1 MANCMYFYKE
11 VYSKMDLNT
20 IIQSDMLYYI
30 LIGVVVVLLI
40 LAIVIIAA
48 IKKSRK
54 HKTEY
59 EEYPEEDTANES
71 ESDLDEEFDQQ
82 SEEES
87 DKDID
92 KNGNEVFEDEEVPE
106 SEENSEE
113 ETVDEEPEIAERHEN
128 NYIIEKSAQAHA
140 KRHEKRDWQIE
151 SDEDKM
157 NRGAYAEGV
166 DFRYVPNKERYD
178 RYKDMEDEENNAE
191 LGRKTFSVEQP
202 EEFDEESA
210 YQEELKFRENIKAEI
225 QGVKAE
231 VSVISESIQKMT
243 EAFFNKNQELMD
255 KMDSLANL
263 QEESQYKLEAQSKES
278 IDHYANVLGAT
289 VNKSIDEEIGKIKK
303 TNEEQHKALADTL
316 EKMDK
321 ETKDL
326 VFSVKNRQGENMG
339 KVLASFG
346 KLEASLAILTTSQ
359 DVLCQ
364 HKDVEDIIPKLNEM
378 SEKMDAR
385 NITSTKHIED
395 DQMAVLKALR
405 AGVDRLNTKL
415 SNLEVPVIHKEM
427 EQNKAKT
434 SENGQNFEAKK
445 ESVKVPAVE
454 PEHKV
459 SEKPQEKKAE
469 EPKPIVEQEKKEDV
483 KQEEPK
489 KHSEAKQH
497 PQPQPKS
504 QNQSKQQVNPQTK
517 KQVSKTEQKVTS
529 KQPAN
534 KPVKNA
540 NVKSKAPV
548 DKPKANPEQKEAPKP
563 HVRTKKVPY
572 TSEQFHQ
579 KQLEEEKKWEAQM
592 DEEIRNSKLL
602 VKTIEATAKPIKKSE
617 ADEYKTKFQKHM
629 EEKRRL
635 EKEKAKQQINS
646 EPVVAEVE
654 KPQPV
659 VADPVEP
666 KPVVTRAEPEPVSVV
681 EEPTL
686 KEPEVAEEVSSMGE
700 VPYKAEQI
708 QEFKPETFEEP
719 EIVTEEPVRE
729 EIIEPEESGEVHSEE
744 SVQNQ
749 SFIEDVQDVG
759 AGVRPYERQTSH
771 AQPARF
777 TNSGGFISS
786 RDSYSHPGDVD
797 AYKRARASSR
807 PARIANTRVQ
817 RASRPSRRTN

>member
-20 IIQSDMLYYI
+20 IMQSDMLYYI
-30 LIGVVVVLLI
+30 LIGAVAVLLI
-40 LAIVIIAA
+40 LVIVIIVA

-54 HKTEY
+54 HRAEY

-71 ESDLDEEFDQQ
+71 ESDSDEEFDQQ

-87 DKDID
+87 GEGD
-92 KNGNEVFEDEEVPE
+92 NESDNEPFEDEEISENEE
-106 SEENSEE
+106 SSEE
-113 ETVDEEPEIAERHEN
+113 EIIDEEPEVVERHEN

-210 YQEELKFRENIKAEI
+210 YQEELEFRENIKAEI

-321 ETKDL
+321 ETKEL

-339 KVLASFG
+339 KTLASFG

-378 SEKMDAR
+378 SEKMDAK
-385 NITSTKHIED
+385 NVTSTKHIED

-405 AGVDRLNTKL
+405 AGIDRLNTKL

-434 SENGQNFEAKK
+434 SDNGQNFDVKK
-445 ESVKVPAVE
+445 EPVEVPAVKPE
-454 PEHKV
+454 LEHKD
-459 SEKPQEKKAE
+459 SEKPQETKTE
-469 EPKPIVEQEKKEDV
+469 EPKPVEQVKKEDA
-483 KQEEPK
+483 KPEEHK
-489 KHSEAKQH
+489 KHLESKPQS
-497 PQPQPKS
+497 QPQLKL
-504 QNQSKQQVNPQTK
+504 QKQSKQQAK
-517 KQVSKTEQKVTS
+517 KPAVKTTPK
-529 KQPAN
+529 PAN
-534 KPVKNA
+534 KPVKNT
-540 NVKSKAPV
+540 NEKSKAPV
-548 DKPKANPEQKEAPKP
+548 DKPKANPEQKEPPKP

-572 TSEQFHQ
+572 TSEKFHQ
-579 KQLEEEKKWEAQM
+579 KQLEEEKIREAQM

-617 ADEYKTKFQKHM
+617 ANEYKTKFQRHM
-629 EEKRRL
+629 EEQQRL
-635 EKEKAKQQINS
+635 EKEKAKQQINP
-646 EPVVAEVE
+646 EPVIAEPV

-666 KPVVTRAEPEPVSVV
+666 KPVVTRPEPEPVSVV
-681 EEPTL
+681 EGPTL
-686 KEPEVAEEVSSMGE
+686 KEAEVAEEVSSMGE
-700 VPYKAEQI
+700 IPFEAEQI

-719 EIVTEEPVRE
+719 EVVTEEPVQE
-729 EIIEPEESGEVHSEE
+729 EIIESEE

-749 SFIEDVQDVG
+749 SVAEDIQSDG
-759 AGVRPYERQTSH
+759 MGVRPYERQTSH

-786 RDSYSHPGDVD
+786 GDNYFHPGDVD

-807 PARIANTRVQ
+807 PARVASTRAQ
-817 RASRPSRRTN
+817 RASRPSRRTY

>member
-1 MANCMYFYKE
+1 
-11 VYSKMDLNT
+11 MDLNT
-20 IIQSDMLYYI
+20 LMQSDMLYYI
-30 LIGVVVVLLI
+30 LIGAVAVLLI
-40 LAIVIIAA
+40 LVIVIIVA

-54 HKTEY
+54 HRTEY
-59 EEYPEEDTANES
+59 EEYPEEDTTNES

-87 DKDID
+87 DENVDESD
-92 KNGNEVFEDEEVPE
+92 DEALENEED
-106 SEENSEE
+106 SENKEDPEE
-113 ETVDEEPEIAERHEN
+113 ETIDEEPEIAKRHEN

-210 YQEELKFRENIKAEI
+210 YQEELEFRENIKAEI

-278 IDHYANVLGAT
+278 IDRYANVIGST
-289 VNKSIDEEIGKIKK
+289 MNKSIDEGIDKIKK

-321 ETKDL
+321 ETKEL

-346 KLEASLAILTTSQ
+346 KLEALLAILTTSQ

-405 AGVDRLNTKL
+405 ASVDRLNTKL
-415 SNLEVPVIHKEM
+415 SNLEAPVIHKET

-434 SENGQNFEAKK
+434 SNNGQNFEVKK
-445 ESVKVPAVE
+445 ESVEAPAAKPE
-454 PEHKV
+454 LEHKD
-459 SEKPQEKKAE
+459 SEKPQETKAE
-469 EPKPIVEQEKKEDV
+469 EPKPVEQVKKEDA
-483 KQEEPK
+483 KPEEHK
-489 KHSEAKQH
+489 KHPESKPQS
-497 PQPQPKS
+497 QPQLKS
-504 QNQSKQQVNPQTK
+504 QKQSKQQTKPQAK
-517 KQVSKTEQKVTS
+517 KLAVKTTQKS
-529 KQPAN
+529 AN
-534 KPVKNA
+534 KPVKNT
-540 NVKSKAPV
+540 NEKSKAPV
-548 DKPKANPEQKEAPKP
+548 DKPKANPEQKEPPKP

-572 TSEQFHQ
+572 ISEQFRQ
-579 KQLEEEKKWEAQM
+579 KQLEEEKKREAQI

-602 VKTIEATAKPIKKSE
+602 VKTMEATAKPIKKSE
-617 ADEYKTKFQKHM
+617 ANEYKTKFQRHM
-629 EEKRRL
+629 EEQQRL
-635 EKEKAKQQINS
+635 EKEKAKRQINP
-646 EPVVAEVE
+646 EPVVAEPV
-654 KPQPV
+654 KPQPI

-666 KPVVTRAEPEPVSVV
+666 KPVVTRPEPEPVSVV

-686 KEPEVAEEVSSMGE
+686 KEAEVVEEFSSMGE
-700 VPYKAEQI
+700 IPFEAEQI
-708 QEFKPETFEEP
+708 QEFRPETFKEP
-719 EIVTEEPVRE
+719 EVVAEEPVQE
-729 EIIEPEESGEVHSEE
+729 EIIESEESGEVYSEE

-749 SFIEDVQDVG
+749 SVTEDVQDTG
-759 AGVRPYERQTSH
+759 TGVRPYERQTSH
-771 AQPARF
+771 AQPARL

-786 RDSYSHPGDVD
+786 GDSYSHPGDVG

-807 PARIANTRVQ
+807 PARTANVRAQ
-817 RASRPSRRTN
+817 RASRPSRRTY

>member
-1 MANCMYFYKE
+1 ME

-30 LIGVVVVLLI
+30 LIGVVAVLLI
-40 LAIVIIAA
+40 LAIVIIVA

-54 HKTEY
+54 HRTEY
-59 EEYPEEDTANES
+59 EEYPEEDAVNES
-71 ESDLDEEFDQQ
+71 ESDLDEELDQQ

-87 DKDID
+87 DEDAD
-92 KNGNEVFEDEEVPE
+92 ESSDEPFEDEEVLNN
-106 SEENSEE
+106 EEGSEE
-113 ETVDEEPEIAERHEN
+113 EPIDEEPEVAERHEN

-210 YQEELKFRENIKAEI
+210 YQEELEFRENVKEEI
-225 QGVKAE
+225 QEIKNE

-263 QEESQYKLEAQSKES
+263 QKESQYKLEAQSKES
-278 IDHYANVLGAT
+278 INRYANVIGST
-289 VNKSIDEEIGKIKK
+289 MNKSIDEGINKIKK

-316 EKMDK
+316 EKMSK

-339 KVLASFG
+339 KTLASFG

-385 NITSTKHIED
+385 SATSVKHIED

-405 AGVDRLNTKL
+405 ASVDRLNTKL
-415 SNLEVPVIHKEM
+415 SNLEVPVVHKET

-434 SENGQNFEAKK
+434 SNNGQNFEVKK
-445 ESVKVPAVE
+445 EPVEVPAVKPE
-454 PEHKV
+454 LEHKN
-459 SEKPQEKKAE
+459 SEKPQETKIEA
-469 EPKPIVEQEKKEDV
+469 PKPVEQVKKEDT
-483 KQEEPK
+483 KPEEHK
-489 KHSEAKQH
+489 KHPESKAQS
-497 PQPQPKS
+497 QLQPKS
-504 QNQSKQQVNPQTK
+504 QDQPKQQTKPQAK
-517 KQVSKTEQKVTS
+517 KPVSKPEPKVAS

-534 KPVKNA
+534 KPVKNS

-548 DKPKANPEQKEAPKP
+548 SKPKANQEQKESSKP

-572 TSEQFHQ
+572 TSEQFRQ
-579 KQLEEEKKWEAQM
+579 KQLEEEKKREAQI

-602 VKTIEATAKPIKKSE
+602 VKTMEATAKPLKESE
-617 ADEYKTKFQKHM
+617 VNEYKTKFQRHM
-629 EEKRRL
+629 EEKQRL
-635 EKEKAKQQINS
+635 EKEKAKQQANS

-654 KPQPV
+654 KPQPIA
-659 VADPVEP
+659 ADPVEP
-666 KPVVTRAEPEPVSVV
+666 KPVVTIPEPEPVSVV

-686 KEPEVAEEVSSMGE
+686 KEPEVVEDVSSIDE

-719 EIVTEEPVRE
+719 EIVTEEPIQE
-729 EIIEPEESGEVHSEE
+729 EIVEPEESGEVYSEE

-749 SFIEDVQDVG
+749 SFTEDVQDVG

-771 AQPARF
+771 AQPVCF

-786 RDSYSHPGDVD
+786 GDSYSHPGDVD

-817 RASRPSRRTN
+817 RASRPSRRTY

>member
-1 MANCMYFYKE
+1 
-11 VYSKMDLNT
+11 MDLNT
-20 IIQSDMLYYI
+20 IMQSDMLYYI
-30 LIGVVVVLLI
+30 LIGVVAVMLI
-40 LAIVIIAA
+40 LVIVIIVA

-54 HKTEY
+54 HRAEY
-59 EEYPEEDTANES
+59 EEYPEEDTTNES
-71 ESDLDEEFDQQ
+71 ESDLDEEFNQQ

-87 DKDID
+87 D
-92 KNGNEVFEDEEVPE
+92 EDVDE
-106 SEENSEE
+106 SDDEALENEENSENKEDPE
-113 ETVDEEPEIAERHEN
+113 EIVDEEPEIAERHEN

-166 DFRYVPNKERYD
+166 DFRYIPNKERYD

-210 YQEELKFRENIKAEI
+210 YQEELEFRENIKTEI

-303 TNEEQHKALADTL
+303 TNKEQHKALADTL

-321 ETKDL
+321 ETKEL

-339 KVLASFG
+339 KTLASFG

-378 SEKMDAR
+378 SEKMDAK
-385 NITSTKHIED
+385 NVTSTKHIED

-405 AGVDRLNTKL
+405 AGIDRLNTKL

-427 EQNKAKT
+427 GQNKAKT
-434 SENGQNFEAKK
+434 SDNGQNFDVKK
-445 ESVKVPAVE
+445 EPVEVPAVKPE
-454 PEHKV
+454 LEHKD
-459 SEKPQEKKAE
+459 SEKPQETKTE
-469 EPKPIVEQEKKEDV
+469 EPKPVEQVKKEDA
-483 KQEEPK
+483 KPEEHK
-489 KHSEAKQH
+489 KHPESKPQS
-497 PQPQPKS
+497 QPQLKL
-504 QNQSKQQVNPQTK
+504 QKQSKPQAKKPVTK
-517 KQVSKTEQKVTS
+517 ATS
-529 KQPAN
+529 KPVN
-534 KPVKNA
+534 KPVKNT
-540 NVKSKAPV
+540 NEKSKAPV
-548 DKPKANPEQKEAPKP
+548 DKPKANPEQKEPPKP

-572 TSEQFHQ
+572 TSEQFRQ
-579 KQLEEEKKWEAQM
+579 KQLEEEKKREAQI

-617 ADEYKTKFQKHM
+617 ANEYKTKFQRHM
-629 EEKRRL
+629 EEQQRL
-635 EKEKAKQQINS
+635 EKEKAKQQINP
-646 EPVVAEVE
+646 EPVIAEPV

-666 KPVVTRAEPEPVSVV
+666 KPVVTRPEPEPVSVV

-700 VPYKAEQI
+700 IPFEAEQI
-708 QEFKPETFEEP
+708 QEFRPETFEEP
-719 EIVTEEPVRE
+719 EIVTEEPVQE
-729 EIIEPEESGEVHSEE
+729 KIIEPEESSEVYSEE
-744 SVQNQ
+744 SVQYQ
-749 SFIEDVQDVG
+749 SVAEDIQSDG
-759 AGVRPYERQTSH
+759 MGVRPYERQTSH

-786 RDSYSHPGDVD
+786 GDSYSHPGDVG

-807 PARIANTRVQ
+807 PARTANVRAQ
-817 RASRPSRRTN
+817 RASRPSRRTY

>member
-20 IIQSDMLYYI
+20 IMQSDMLYYI
-30 LIGVVVVLLI
+30 LIGVVAILLI
-40 LAIVIIAA
+40 LVIVIIVA

-54 HKTEY
+54 HRAEY

-71 ESDLDEEFDQQ
+71 ESDSDEEFDQQ
-82 SEEES
+82 SEEEPCDGDDES
-87 DKDID
+87 D
-92 KNGNEVFEDEEVPE
+92 NEPFEDEKIPE
-106 SEENSEE
+106 NEENSEE
-113 ETVDEEPEIAERHEN
+113 EIVDEEPEIAERHEN

-210 YQEELKFRENIKAEI
+210 YQEELEFRENVKEEI
-225 QGVKAE
+225 QEVKNE

-263 QEESQYKLEAQSKES
+263 QKESQYKLEAQSKES
-278 IDHYANVLGAT
+278 IDRYANVIGST
-289 VNKSIDEEIGKIKK
+289 MNKSIDEGIDKIKK
-303 TNEEQHKALADTL
+303 TNEEQHKALADAL

-321 ETKDL
+321 ETKEL

-378 SEKMDAR
+378 SEKMDTR
-385 NITSTKHIED
+385 NIASTKHIED

-434 SENGQNFEAKK
+434 SDNGQNFEVKK
-445 ESVKVPAVE
+445 EPVEVPAVKSE
-454 PEHKV
+454 LEHKD
-459 SEKPQEKKAE
+459 SEKPQETKAE
-469 EPKPIVEQEKKEDV
+469 KPKPVEQVKKEDA
-483 KQEEPK
+483 KPEEHK
-489 KHSEAKQH
+489 KHPESKPQS
-497 PQPQPKS
+497 QPQLKS
-504 QNQSKQQVNPQTK
+504 QKQSKQQTKPQAK
-517 KQVSKTEQKVTS
+517 KPAVKTTQK
-529 KQPAN
+529 PAN
-534 KPVKNA
+534 KPVKNT
-540 NVKSKAPV
+540 NEKSKAPV
-548 DKPKANPEQKEAPKP
+548 DKPKANPEQKEPSKP

-572 TSEQFHQ
+572 TSEKFHQ
-579 KQLEEEKKWEAQM
+579 KQLEEEKIREAQM

-617 ADEYKTKFQKHM
+617 ANEYKTKFQRHM
-629 EEKRRL
+629 EEQQRL
-635 EKEKAKQQINS
+635 EKEKAKQQINT
-646 EPVVAEVE
+646 EPVVAEPV
-654 KPQPV
+654 KPQSV

-666 KPVVTRAEPEPVSVV
+666 KPVITSPEPEPVSVV

-686 KEPEVAEEVSSMGE
+686 KEAEVVEEVSSMGE
-700 VPYKAEQI
+700 IPFEAEQI
-708 QEFKPETFEEP
+708 QEFRPKTFEEP
-719 EIVTEEPVRE
+719 EVVAEEPVQE
-729 EIIEPEESGEVHSEE
+729 EIIESEE

-749 SFIEDVQDVG
+749 SVAEDIQSDG
-759 AGVRPYERQTSH
+759 MGVRPYERQTSH

-786 RDSYSHPGDVD
+786 GDGYSHPGDVD

-807 PARIANTRVQ
+807 PARIANARVQ

>member
-20 IIQSDMLYYI
+20 IMQSDMLYCI
-30 LIGVVVVLLI
+30 LIGVVAVLLI
-40 LAIVIIAA
+40 LVIVIIIA

-54 HKTEY
+54 HRAEY
-59 EEYPEEDTANES
+59 EEYPEEDTTNES
-71 ESDLDEEFDQQ
+71 ESDSDEEFDQQ

-87 DKDID
+87 GEGDDESD
-92 KNGNEVFEDEEVPE
+92 DEPFEDEENPE

-113 ETVDEEPEIAERHEN
+113 ETTDEEPEIAERHEN

-210 YQEELKFRENIKAEI
+210 YQEELEFRENIKAEI

-278 IDHYANVLGAT
+278 IDRYANVIGST
-289 VNKSIDEEIGKIKK
+289 MNKSIDEGIDKIKK

-321 ETKDL
+321 ETKEL

-346 KLEASLAILTTSQ
+346 KLEASLAVLTTSQ

-385 NITSTKHIED
+385 NIASTKHIED

-434 SENGQNFEAKK
+434 SDNGQNFEVKK
-445 ESVKVPAVE
+445 EPVEVPAVKPE
-454 PEHKV
+454 LEHKD
-459 SEKPQEKKAE
+459 SEKPQETKTE
-469 EPKPIVEQEKKEDV
+469 EPKPVEQVKKEDA
-483 KQEEPK
+483 KPEEQK
-489 KHSEAKQH
+489 KHPESKPQS
-497 PQPQPKS
+497 QPQLKS
-504 QNQSKQQVNPQTK
+504 QKQSKQQTKPQAK
-517 KQVSKTEQKVTS
+517 KPAVKATPK
-529 KQPAN
+529 PAN
-534 KPVKNA
+534 KPVKNT

-548 DKPKANPEQKEAPKP
+548 DKPKANQEQKESPKP

-572 TSEQFHQ
+572 TSEQFRQ
-579 KQLEEEKKWEAQM
+579 KQLEEEKKREAQI

-617 ADEYKTKFQKHM
+617 ANEYKTKFQRHM
-629 EEKRRL
+629 EEQQRL
-635 EKEKAKQQINS
+635 EKEKEKAKQQINP
-646 EPVVAEVE
+646 EPVVAEPV

-659 VADPVEP
+659 VADPVES
-666 KPVVTRAEPEPVSVV
+666 KPVVTRPEPEPVSVV

-686 KEPEVAEEVSSMGE
+686 KEAEVAEEVFSMGE
-700 VPYKAEQI
+700 IPFEAERI
-708 QEFKPETFEEP
+708 QEFRPETVEEP
-719 EIVTEEPVRE
+719 EIVTEEPVQE
-729 EIIEPEESGEVHSEE
+729 EIIGPEESGEVYSEE
-744 SVQNQ
+744 SVQDQ
-749 SFIEDVQDVG
+749 SVTEDIQNVG
-759 AGVRPYERQTSH
+759 VGVRPYERQTSH

-786 RDSYSHPGDVD
+786 GDNYSHPGDVG

-807 PARIANTRVQ
+807 PARVASTRAQ
-817 RASRPSRRTN
+817 RASRPSRRTYQ

>member
-20 IIQSDMLYYI
+20 IMQSDMLYYI
-30 LIGVVVVLLI
+30 LIGVVAVLLI
-40 LAIVIIAA
+40 LVIVIIVA

-54 HKTEY
+54 HRAEY

-92 KNGNEVFEDEEVPE
+92 KNGDEVFEDEENPE
-106 SEENSEE
+106 SEESSEE
-113 ETVDEEPEIAERHEN
+113 EITDEEPDVAERHEN

-210 YQEELKFRENIKAEI
+210 YQEELEFRENIKAEI

-303 TNEEQHKALADTL
+303 TNKEQHKALADTL

-321 ETKDL
+321 ETKEL

-346 KLEASLAILTTSQ
+346 KLEASLAVLTTSQ

-364 HKDVEDIIPKLNEM
+364 HKDVEDILPKLNEM
-378 SEKMDAR
+378 SEKMDTR
-385 NITSTKHIED
+385 NIASTKHIED

-427 EQNKAKT
+427 EQSKAKT
-434 SENGQNFEAKK
+434 SDNGQNFEVKK
-445 ESVKVPAVE
+445 EPVEVPAVKPE
-454 PEHKV
+454 LEHKD
-459 SEKPQEKKAE
+459 SEKPQNTKKE
-469 EPKPIVEQEKKEDV
+469 EPKPVEQVKKEDA
-483 KQEEPK
+483 KQEEHK
-489 KHSEAKQH
+489 KHPESKPQS
-497 PQPQPKS
+497 QPQLKS
-504 QNQSKQQVNPQTK
+504 QKQSKQQTKPQAK
-517 KQVSKTEQKVTS
+517 KPAVKATPK
-529 KQPAN
+529 PAN
-534 KPVKNA
+534 KPVKNT
-540 NVKSKAPV
+540 NEKPKTPV
-548 DKPKANPEQKEAPKP
+548 DKPKANPEQKESPKP

-579 KQLEEEKKWEAQM
+579 KALEEEKKREAQM

-602 VKTIEATAKPIKKSE
+602 VKTMEATARPIKESE
-617 ADEYKTKFQKHM
+617 VNEYKTKFQRHM
-629 EEKRRL
+629 EEKQRL
-635 EKEKAKQQINS
+635 EKEKAKQQINL
-646 EPVVAEVE
+646 EPVVIEVE
-654 KPQPV
+654 KSQPV

-666 KPVVTRAEPEPVSVV
+666 KPVVTRPEPEPVSVV

-686 KEPEVAEEVSSMGE
+686 KEAEVVEEVSSMGE
-700 VPYKAEQI
+700 IPFEAEQI
-708 QEFKPETFEEP
+708 QEFRPETFEEP
-719 EIVTEEPVRE
+719 EVVTEEPVQE
-729 EIIEPEESGEVHSEE
+729 EIIEPEESDEVYSEE
-744 SVQNQ
+744 SVQDQ
-749 SFIEDVQDVG
+749 SVAEDIQSDG
-759 AGVRPYERQTSH
+759 MGVRPYERQTSH

-786 RDSYSHPGDVD
+786 GDSYSYPGDVD

-807 PARIANTRVQ
+807 PARTANTRVQ
-817 RASRPSRRTN
+817 RASRPSRRTY

>member
-20 IIQSDMLYYI
+20 IMQSDMLYCI
-30 LIGVVVVLLI
+30 LIGAVAVLLI
-40 LAIVIIAA
+40 LVIVIIVA

-54 HKTEY
+54 HRAEY
-59 EEYPEEDTANES
+59 EEYPEEDTTNES

-82 SEEES
+82 SEEEPGDGDDES
-87 DKDID
+87 D
-92 KNGNEVFEDEEVPE
+92 NEPFEDEEIPE
-106 SEENSEE
+106 SEESSEE
-113 ETVDEEPEIAERHEN
+113 EIVDEEPEIAERHEN

-157 NRGAYAEGV
+157 NRCAYAEGV

-210 YQEELKFRENIKAEI
+210 YQEELEFRENVKEEI
-225 QGVKAE
+225 QGIKNE

-278 IDHYANVLGAT
+278 IDRYANVIGST
-289 VNKSIDEEIGKIKK
+289 MNKSIDEGIDKIKK

-316 EKMDK
+316 EEMDK

-339 KVLASFG
+339 KTLASFG
-346 KLEASLAILTTSQ
+346 KLEATLAILTTSQ
-359 DVLCQ
+359 DVLCR
-364 HKDVEDIIPKLNEM
+364 HKDVENIIPKLNEM

-385 NITSTKHIED
+385 SATSVKHIGD

-405 AGVDRLNTKL
+405 ASVDRLNTKL
-415 SNLEVPVIHKEM
+415 SNLEVPVVHKET
-427 EQNKAKT
+427 EQNKAKA
-434 SENGQNFEAKK
+434 SNNGQNFEVKK
-445 ESVKVPAVE
+445 EPIKAPAVKPE
-454 PEHKV
+454 LEHKD
-459 SEKPQEKKAE
+459 SEKPQETKAE
-469 EPKPIVEQEKKEDV
+469 EPKPVEQVKKEDA
-483 KQEEPK
+483 KSEEHK
-489 KHSEAKQH
+489 KHPESKAQ
-497 PQPQPKS
+497 PQFQPKS
-504 QNQSKQQVNPQTK
+504 QDQPKQQTKPQAK
-517 KQVSKTEQKVTS
+517 KPVSKSEPKVAS

-534 KPVKNA
+534 KPVKNT
-540 NVKSKAPV
+540 NEKSKAPV
-548 DKPKANPEQKEAPKP
+548 DKPKANPEQKEPPKP

-572 TSEQFHQ
+572 TSEQFRQ
-579 KQLEEEKKWEAQM
+579 KQLEEEKKREAQI
-592 DEEIRNSKLL
+592 DEEIRNSKFL

-617 ADEYKTKFQKHM
+617 ANEYKTKFQRHM
-629 EEKRRL
+629 EEKQRL
-635 EKEKAKQQINS
+635 EKERAKQQINP
-646 EPVVAEVE
+646 EPVAAEPV

-666 KPVVTRAEPEPVSVV
+666 KLAVTRSEPEPVSAV
-681 EEPTL
+681 EEPAL
-686 KEPEVAEEVSSMGE
+686 KESEVVEDVSYMGE

-719 EIVTEEPVRE
+719 EIVTEEPIQE
-729 EIIEPEESGEVHSEE
+729 EIIEPEES
-744 SVQNQ
+744 VQNQ
-749 SFIEDVQDVG
+749 SVTEGIQDVG
-759 AGVRPYERQTSH
+759 EGVRPYERQTSH

-786 RDSYSHPGDVD
+786 GDNYSHPGDVG

-807 PARIANTRVQ
+807 PARVANVRAQ
-817 RASRPSRRTN
+817 RASRPSRRTYQ

>member
-1 MANCMYFYKE
+1 
-11 VYSKMDLNT
+11 MDLNT
-20 IIQSDMLYYI
+20 IMQSDMLYYI
-30 LIGVVVVLLI
+30 LIGAVAVLLI
-40 LAIVIIAA
+40 LVIVIIVA

-54 HKTEY
+54 HRAEY
-59 EEYPEEDTANES
+59 EEYPEEDAVNES
-71 ESDLDEEFDQQ
+71 ESDLDEELDQQ

-87 DKDID
+87 SEGDDEND
-92 KNGNEVFEDEEVPE
+92 DEPFEDEEIPE
-106 SEENSEE
+106 SEESSEE
-113 ETVDEEPEIAERHEN
+113 EIVDEEPEIAERHEN

-202 EEFDEESA
+202 EKFDEESA
-210 YQEELKFRENIKAEI
+210 YQEELEFRENIKAEI

-278 IDHYANVLGAT
+278 IDRYANVIGST
-289 VNKSIDEEIGKIKK
+289 MNKSIDEGIDKIKK

-339 KVLASFG
+339 KTLASFG
-346 KLEASLAILTTSQ
+346 KLEATLAILTTSQ
-359 DVLCQ
+359 DVLCR

-385 NITSTKHIED
+385 SATSVKHIED

-405 AGVDRLNTKL
+405 ASVDRLNTKL
-415 SNLEVPVIHKEM
+415 SNLEAPVIHKEM
-427 EQNKAKT
+427 KQNPAKT
-434 SENGQNFEAKK
+434 SENGQNFEVKK
-445 ESVKVPAVE
+445 EPVETPAVKS
-454 PEHKV
+454 EHKA

-469 EPKPIVEQEKKEDV
+469 EPKPIVEQEKKEEM
-483 KQEEPK
+483 KSEEPK
-489 KHSEAKQH
+489 KHSELKQH

-504 QNQSKQQVNPQTK
+504 QNQSKQQATFQAK
-517 KQVSKTEQKVTS
+517 KPASKPESKVAS
-529 KQPAN
+529 KQPTN
-534 KPVKNA
+534 KPVKNT

-548 DKPKANPEQKEAPKP
+548 DKPKANQEQKESSKP

-572 TSEQFHQ
+572 TSEQFRQ
-579 KQLEEEKKWEAQM
+579 KQLEEEKKREAQI

-602 VKTIEATAKPIKKSE
+602 VKTIEATAKPIKESE
-617 ADEYKTKFQKHM
+617 VNEYKTKFQRHM
-629 EEKRRL
+629 EEKQRL
-635 EKEKAKQQINS
+635 EKEKAKQQINL
-646 EPVVAEVE
+646 EPVVTEVE

-666 KPVVTRAEPEPVSVV
+666 KPVVTRPEPEPVSVV

-686 KEPEVAEEVSSMGE
+686 KEVEVAEEVSSMGE
-700 VPYKAEQI
+700 IPFEAEQI
-708 QEFKPETFEEP
+708 QEFRPETVEEP
-719 EIVTEEPVRE
+719 EIVTEEPVQE
-729 EIIEPEESGEVHSEE
+729 EIIEPEES
-744 SVQNQ
+744 
-749 SFIEDVQDVG
+749 VQDQSVAEDIQSDG
-759 AGVRPYERQTSH
+759 MGVRPYERQTSH

-786 RDSYSHPGDVD
+786 GDSYSHPGDVG

-807 PARIANTRVQ
+807 PARVANTRAQ
-817 RASRPSRRTN
+817 RASRPSRRTY

>member
-1 MANCMYFYKE
+1 
-11 VYSKMDLNT
+11 MDLNT
-20 IIQSDMLYYI
+20 IMQSDMLYYI
-30 LIGVVVVLLI
+30 LIGAVAVLLI
-40 LAIVIIAA
+40 LVIVIIVA

-54 HKTEY
+54 HRAEY
-59 EEYPEEDTANES
+59 EEYPEEDAVNES
-71 ESDLDEEFDQQ
+71 ESDLNEEFDQQ
-82 SEEES
+82 SEEEPGDGDDES
-87 DKDID
+87 D
-92 KNGNEVFEDEEVPE
+92 NEPFEDEEIPE
-106 SEENSEE
+106 SEESSEE
-113 ETVDEEPEIAERHEN
+113 EIVDEEPEIAERHEN

-210 YQEELKFRENIKAEI
+210 YQEELEFRENVKEEI
-225 QGVKAE
+225 QKIKNE

-278 IDHYANVLGAT
+278 IDRYANVIGST
-289 VNKSIDEEIGKIKK
+289 MNKSIDEGIDKIKK

-321 ETKDL
+321 EAKDL

-339 KVLASFG
+339 KMLASFG

-378 SEKMDAR
+378 SEKIDSR
-385 NITSTKHIED
+385 NTTSVKHIED

-405 AGVDRLNTKL
+405 ASVDRLNTKL
-415 SNLEVPVIHKEM
+415 SNLEVPVIHKEA
-427 EQNKAKT
+427 EQSKAKA
-434 SENGQNFEAKK
+434 SNNGQNFEVKK
-445 ESVKVPAVE
+445 EPVEAPAVKPE
-454 PEHKV
+454 LEHKNL
-459 SEKPQEKKAE
+459 EKPQETKAE
-469 EPKPIVEQEKKEDV
+469 ELKPVEQVKKEDARP
-483 KQEEPK
+483 EEHK
-489 KHSEAKQH
+489 KHPESKAESQL
-497 PQPQPKS
+497 QPKS
-504 QNQSKQQVNPQTK
+504 QNQPKQQTKPQAK
-517 KQVSKTEQKVTS
+517 KPVSKSEPKVAS

-534 KPVKNA
+534 KPVKNS

-548 DKPKANPEQKEAPKP
+548 SKPKANPEQKESPKP

-579 KQLEEEKKWEAQM
+579 KQLEEEKKREAQM
-592 DEEIRNSKLL
+592 DEEIRNSKFL

-629 EEKRRL
+629 EEKQRL
-635 EKEKAKQQINS
+635 EKEKAKQQANS

-654 KPQPV
+654 KPQPI

-666 KPVVTRAEPEPVSVV
+666 KLVVTRPEPEPVSVV

-686 KEPEVAEEVSSMGE
+686 KEPEVVEDVSSIDE

-719 EIVTEEPVRE
+719 EIVTEEPIQE
-729 EIIEPEESGEVHSEE
+729 EIVEPEESGEVYSEE

-749 SFIEDVQDVG
+749 SVAEDIQSDG
-759 AGVRPYERQTSH
+759 MGVRPYERQASH

-786 RDSYSHPGDVD
+786 GDSYSHPGDVD

-817 RASRPSRRTN
+817 RASRPSRRTY

>member
-1 MANCMYFYKE
+1 MN
-11 VYSKMDLNT
+11 LNT

-30 LIGVVVVLLI
+30 LIGVVTVLLI
-40 LAIVIIAA
+40 LAIVIIVA

-54 HKTEY
+54 HRTEY
-59 EEYPEEDTANES
+59 EEYPEEDAVNES
-71 ESDLDEEFDQQ
+71 ESNSDEEFDQQ

-87 DKDID
+87 DEDAD
-92 KNGNEVFEDEEVPE
+92 ESGDEPFEDEEVLNNE
-106 SEENSEE
+106 EGSEEGPI
-113 ETVDEEPEIAERHEN
+113 DEEPEVAERHEN

-210 YQEELKFRENIKAEI
+210 YQEELEFRENVKEEI
-225 QGVKAE
+225 QEIKNE
-231 VSVISESIQKMT
+231 VSVISESIQKMI

-278 IDHYANVLGAT
+278 IDRYANVIGST
-289 VNKSIDEEIGKIKK
+289 MNKSIDEGIDKIKK

-378 SEKMDAR
+378 SEKIDSR
-385 NITSTKHIED
+385 NTTSVKHIED

-415 SNLEVPVIHKEM
+415 SNLEAPVIHKEM
-427 EQNKAKT
+427 KQNPAKT
-434 SENGQNFEAKK
+434 LESGQNFEVKK
-445 ESVKVPAVE
+445 EPVEVPAVKPE
-454 PEHKV
+454 LEHKN
-459 SEKPQEKKAE
+459 SEKPQETKAE
-469 EPKPIVEQEKKEDV
+469 EPKPVEQVKKEDT
-483 KQEEPK
+483 KSEEHK
-489 KHSEAKQH
+489 KHPESKTQS
-497 PQPQPKS
+497 QPQPKS
-504 QNQSKQQVNPQTK
+504 QNQSKQQTKPQAK
-517 KQVSKTEQKVTS
+517 KPAVKTTS
-529 KQPAN
+529 KPVN
-534 KPVKNA
+534 KPVKNT

-548 DKPKANPEQKEAPKP
+548 DKPKANQEQKESPKP

-572 TSEQFHQ
+572 TSEQFRQ
-579 KQLEEEKKWEAQM
+579 KQLEEEKKREAQI

-602 VKTIEATAKPIKKSE
+602 VKTMEATAKPIKESE
-617 ADEYKTKFQKHM
+617 VNEYKTKFQRHM
-629 EEKRRL
+629 EEKQRL
-635 EKEKAKQQINS
+635 EKEKAKQQANS

-654 KPQPV
+654 KPQPIA
-659 VADPVEP
+659 ADPVEP
-666 KPVVTRAEPEPVSVV
+666 KPVVTRPESEPVSVV
-681 EEPTL
+681 EAPTL
-686 KEPEVAEEVSSMGE
+686 KEPEVVEDVSSIDE

-708 QEFKPETFEEP
+708 QEFKPETFGEP
-719 EIVTEEPVRE
+719 EIVTEEPIQE
-729 EIIEPEESGEVHSEE
+729 EIVEPEESGEVYSEE

-749 SFIEDVQDVG
+749 SVAEDIQSDG
-759 AGVRPYERQTSH
+759 MGVRPYERQTSH

-786 RDSYSHPGDVD
+786 GDSYSHPGDVG

-807 PARIANTRVQ
+807 PARVANTRAQ
-817 RASRPSRRTN
+817 RASRPSRRTY

>member
-1 MANCMYFYKE
+1 
-11 VYSKMDLNT
+11 MDLNT
-20 IIQSDMLYYI
+20 IMQSDMLYYI
-30 LIGVVVVLLI
+30 LIGAVAVLLI
-40 LAIVIIAA
+40 LVIVIIVA

-54 HKTEY
+54 RRAEY
-59 EEYPEEDTANES
+59 EEYPEGDAVNES
-71 ESDLDEEFDQQ
+71 ESDLDEELDQQ

-87 DKDID
+87 DEDAD
-92 KNGNEVFEDEEVPE
+92 EGDDELFEDEEVPE
-106 SEENSEE
+106 NEEASEEP
-113 ETVDEEPEIAERHEN
+113 VDEEPEVAERHEN

-210 YQEELKFRENIKAEI
+210 YQEELEFRENIKAEI

-427 EQNKAKT
+427 EQSKAKA
-434 SENGQNFEAKK
+434 SDNGQNFEVKK
-445 ESVKVPAVE
+445 EPVEVPAVKPE
-454 PEHKV
+454 LEHKD
-459 SEKPQEKKAE
+459 SEKPQETKAE
-469 EPKPIVEQEKKEDV
+469 DPKPVEQVKKEDA
-483 KQEEPK
+483 KPEEHK
-489 KHSEAKQH
+489 KHPESKTQS
-497 PQPQPKS
+497 QPQLKS
-504 QNQSKQQVNPQTK
+504 QNQPKQQTK
-517 KQVSKTEQKVTS
+517 TQAKKPVAKTTPKPV
-529 KQPAN
+529 N
-534 KPVKNA
+534 KPVKNT
-540 NVKSKAPV
+540 NLKSKAPV

-572 TSEQFHQ
+572 TPEQIRQ
-579 KQLEEEKKWEAQM
+579 KKLEEEKKWEAQM

-635 EKEKAKQQINS
+635 EKEKAKQQINP
-646 EPVVAEVE
+646 EPVVAEPV
-654 KPQPV
+654 KLQPV
-659 VADPVEP
+659 VANPVEP
-666 KPVVTRAEPEPVSVV
+666 KSVVTSLETEPVSVV

-686 KEPEVAEEVSSMGE
+686 KEPKVDEEVSSMGE

-708 QEFKPETFEEP
+708 QEFNPETFEEP
-719 EIVTEEPVRE
+719 EIVSEEPVQE
-729 EIIEPEESGEVHSEE
+729 EIIESEE

-749 SFIEDVQDVG
+749 SVAEDIQSDG
-759 AGVRPYERQTSH
+759 MGVRPYERQTSH

-786 RDSYSHPGDVD
+786 GDSYSHPGDVG

-807 PARIANTRVQ
+807 PARVANTRAQ
-817 RASRPSRRTN
+817 RASRPSRRTY

>member
-1 MANCMYFYKE
+1 
-11 VYSKMDLNT
+11 MDLNT
-20 IIQSDMLYYI
+20 IMQSDMLYYI
-30 LIGVVVVLLI
+30 LIGAVAVLLI
-40 LAIVIIAA
+40 LVIVIIVA

-54 HKTEY
+54 HRAEY
-59 EEYPEEDTANES
+59 EEYPEEDTVNES
-71 ESDLDEEFDQQ
+71 ESGLDEEFDQQ

-92 KNGNEVFEDEEVPE
+92 ESDDETLENEEDSE
-106 SEENSEE
+106 SKEDPEE
-113 ETVDEEPEIAERHEN
+113 EIMDEEPEIAERHEN

-157 NRGAYAEGV
+157 NRGAYVEGV

-210 YQEELKFRENIKAEI
+210 YQEELEFRENIKAEI

-278 IDHYANVLGAT
+278 IDRYANVIGST
-289 VNKSIDEEIGKIKK
+289 MNKSIDEGIGKIKK
-303 TNEEQHKALADTL
+303 TNEEQHKTLADTL

-321 ETKDL
+321 ETKEL

-434 SENGQNFEAKK
+434 SDNGQNFEVKK
-445 ESVKVPAVE
+445 EPVEVPAVKPE
-454 PEHKV
+454 LEHKD
-459 SEKPQEKKAE
+459 SEKHQGTKTE
-469 EPKPIVEQEKKEDV
+469 EPKPVEQVKKEDA
-483 KQEEPK
+483 KPEEHK
-489 KHSEAKQH
+489 KHPESKTQS
-497 PQPQPKS
+497 QPQPKS
-504 QNQSKQQVNPQTK
+504 QNQSKQQTKPQAK
-517 KQVSKTEQKVTS
+517 KPMEKATPKPV
-529 KQPAN
+529 N
-534 KPVKNA
+534 KPVKNT

-548 DKPKANPEQKEAPKP
+548 DKPKANQEQKESPKP

-572 TSEQFHQ
+572 TSEQFRQ
-579 KQLEEEKKWEAQM
+579 KQLEEEKKREAQI

-602 VKTIEATAKPIKKSE
+602 VKTMEATAKPIKESE
-617 ADEYKTKFQKHM
+617 VNEYKTKFQRHM
-629 EEKRRL
+629 EEKQRL
-635 EKEKAKQQINS
+635 EKEKAKQQINP
-646 EPVVAEVE
+646 EPVVTEVE

-666 KPVVTRAEPEPVSVV
+666 KPVVTRPEPEPVSVV

-686 KEPEVAEEVSSMGE
+686 KEAEVAEEVSSMGE
-700 VPYKAEQI
+700 IPFEAEQI

-719 EIVTEEPVRE
+719 EVVTEEPVQD
-729 EIIEPEESGEVHSEE
+729 EIIESDESGEVYSEE

-749 SFIEDVQDVG
+749 SFTEDVQDTGV
-759 AGVRPYERQTSH
+759 GVRPYERQTSH

-786 RDSYSHPGDVD
+786 GDSYSHPGDVD

-817 RASRPSRRTN
+817 RASRPSRRTY

>member
-1 MANCMYFYKE
+1 
-11 VYSKMDLNT
+11 MDLNT
-20 IIQSDMLYYI
+20 IMQSDMLYYI
-30 LIGVVVVLLI
+30 LIGAVAVLLI
-40 LAIVIIAA
+40 LVIVIIVA

-54 HKTEY
+54 HRAEY
-59 EEYPEEDTANES
+59 EEYPEEDITNES
-71 ESDLDEEFDQQ
+71 ESDLDEELDQQ

-87 DKDID
+87 DEDVD
-92 KNGNEVFEDEEVPE
+92 ESDDEALENEEDSENKEDPEEI
-106 SEENSEE
+106 
-113 ETVDEEPEIAERHEN
+113 VDEEPEIAERHEN

-210 YQEELKFRENIKAEI
+210 YQEELEFRENIKTEI

-278 IDHYANVLGAT
+278 IDRYANVIGST
-289 VNKSIDEEIGKIKK
+289 MNKSIDEGIDKIKK
-303 TNEEQHKALADTL
+303 TNEEQHKALAGTL

-321 ETKDL
+321 ETKEL

-346 KLEASLAILTTSQ
+346 KLEESLAVLTTSQ

-385 NITSTKHIED
+385 NIASTKHIED

-434 SENGQNFEAKK
+434 SDNGQNFEVKK
-445 ESVKVPAVE
+445 EPVEVPAVKPE
-454 PEHKV
+454 LEHKD
-459 SEKPQEKKAE
+459 SEKPQETKTE
-469 EPKPIVEQEKKEDV
+469 EPKPVEQVKKEDA
-483 KQEEPK
+483 KPEEQK
-489 KHSEAKQH
+489 KHPESKPQS
-497 PQPQPKS
+497 QPQLKS
-504 QNQSKQQVNPQTK
+504 QKQSKQQAKPQAK
-517 KQVSKTEQKVTS
+517 KPAVKATPK
-529 KQPAN
+529 PAN
-534 KPVKNA
+534 KPVKNT

-548 DKPKANPEQKEAPKP
+548 DKPKANQEQKESPKP

-572 TSEQFHQ
+572 TSEQFRQ
-579 KQLEEEKKWEAQM
+579 KQLEEEKKREAQI

-617 ADEYKTKFQKHM
+617 ANEYKTKFQRHM
-629 EEKRRL
+629 EEQQRL
-635 EKEKAKQQINS
+635 EKEKEKAKQQINP
-646 EPVVAEVE
+646 EPVVAEPV

-666 KPVVTRAEPEPVSVV
+666 KPVVTRPEPEPVSVV
-681 EEPTL
+681 KEPTL
-686 KEPEVAEEVSSMGE
+686 KEVEVAEEVSSMGE
-700 VPYKAEQI
+700 IPFEAEQI
-708 QEFKPETFEEP
+708 QEFRPETFEEP
-719 EIVTEEPVRE
+719 EIVTEEPVQE
-729 EIIEPEESGEVHSEE
+729 EIIEPEESGEVYSEE

-749 SFIEDVQDVG
+749 SFTEDVQDIG

-786 RDSYSHPGDVD
+786 GDSYSHPGDVG

-807 PARIANTRVQ
+807 PARVANVRAQ
-817 RASRPSRRTN
+817 RASRPSRRTY

>member
-1 MANCMYFYKE
+1 
-11 VYSKMDLNT
+11 MDLNT
-20 IIQSDMLYYI
+20 LMQSDMLYYI
-30 LIGVVVVLLI
+30 LIGVVAVLLI
-40 LAIVIIAA
+40 LVIVIIVA
-48 IKKSRK
+48 IKKSSK
-54 HKTEY
+54 HRAEY

-71 ESDLDEEFDQQ
+71 ESDSDEEFDQQ

-87 DKDID
+87 GEGDDESD
-92 KNGNEVFEDEEVPE
+92 NEPFEDEENPE
-106 SEENSEE
+106 SEESSEE
-113 ETVDEEPEIAERHEN
+113 EITDEEPDVAERHEN

-210 YQEELKFRENIKAEI
+210 YQEELEFRENIKAEI

-278 IDHYANVLGAT
+278 VDRYANVIGST
-289 VNKSIDEEIGKIKK
+289 MNKSIDEGIDKIKK

-321 ETKDL
+321 ETKEL

-346 KLEASLAILTTSQ
+346 KLEASLAVLTTSQ

-385 NITSTKHIED
+385 NIASTKHIED

-434 SENGQNFEAKK
+434 SDNGQNFEVKK
-445 ESVKVPAVE
+445 EPVEVPAVKPE
-454 PEHKV
+454 LEHKD
-459 SEKPQEKKAE
+459 SEKPQEAKTE
-469 EPKPIVEQEKKEDV
+469 GPKPVEQVKKEDA
-483 KQEEPK
+483 KPEEHK
-489 KHSEAKQH
+489 KHPESK
-497 PQPQPKS
+497 PQS
-504 QNQSKQQVNPQTK
+504 QPQTK
-517 KQVSKTEQKVTS
+517 AQTKPQAKKPAVKATPK
-529 KQPAN
+529 PAN
-534 KPVKNA
+534 KPVKNT

-548 DKPKANPEQKEAPKP
+548 DKPKANQEQKESPKP

-572 TSEQFHQ
+572 TSEKFHQ
-579 KQLEEEKKWEAQM
+579 KQLEEEKIREAQM

-617 ADEYKTKFQKHM
+617 ANEYKTKFQRHM
-629 EEKRRL
+629 EEQQRL
-635 EKEKAKQQINS
+635 EKEKAKQQINP
-646 EPVVAEVE
+646 EPVVAEPV

-666 KPVVTRAEPEPVSVV
+666 KPVVTRPEPEPVSVV

-686 KEPEVAEEVSSMGE
+686 KEAEVAEEVSSMGE
-700 VPYKAEQI
+700 IPFEAEQI
-708 QEFKPETFEEP
+708 QEFRPETVEEP
-719 EIVTEEPVRE
+719 EIVTEEPVQE
-729 EIIEPEESGEVHSEE
+729 EIIEPDESGEVYSEE
-744 SVQNQ
+744 SVQDQ
-749 SFIEDVQDVG
+749 SVAEDIQSDG
-759 AGVRPYERQTSH
+759 MGVRPYERQTSH

-786 RDSYSHPGDVD
+786 GDSYSHPGDVD
-797 AYKRARASSR
+797 AYKRARVSSR

-817 RASRPSRRTN
+817 RASRPSRRTY

>member
-1 MANCMYFYKE
+1 
-11 VYSKMDLNT
+11 MDLNT
-20 IIQSDMLYYI
+20 IMQPDMLYYI
-30 LIGVVVVLLI
+30 LIGVVAILLI
-40 LAIVIIAA
+40 LVIVIIVA

-54 HKTEY
+54 RRAEY
-59 EEYPEEDTANES
+59 EEYSEEDTTNES

-87 DKDID
+87 NKDVD
-92 KNGNEVFEDEEVPE
+92 ENDDEALENEED
-106 SEENSEE
+106 SENKEGPEE
-113 ETVDEEPEIAERHEN
+113 EIIDEEPEIAKRHEN

-210 YQEELKFRENIKAEI
+210 YQKELEFRENIKAEI

-278 IDHYANVLGAT
+278 IDCYANVIGST
-289 VNKSIDEEIGKIKK
+289 MNKSIDEGIDKIKK

-321 ETKDL
+321 ETKEL

-339 KVLASFG
+339 KTLASFG

-434 SENGQNFEAKK
+434 SDNGQNFDVKK
-445 ESVKVPAVE
+445 EPVEVPAVK
-454 PEHKV
+454 PGLEHKD
-459 SEKPQEKKAE
+459 SEKPQETKKE
-469 EPKPIVEQEKKEDV
+469 EPKPVKQVKKEDA
-483 KQEEPK
+483 KPEEHK
-489 KHSEAKQH
+489 KHPESKPQS
-497 PQPQPKS
+497 QPQLKS
-504 QNQSKQQVNPQTK
+504 QKQSKQQTKPQAK
-517 KQVSKTEQKVTS
+517 KPAVKTTQK
-529 KQPAN
+529 PAN
-534 KPVKNA
+534 KPVKNT
-540 NVKSKAPV
+540 NENSKAPV
-548 DKPKANPEQKEAPKP
+548 DKPKANPEQKEPPKP

-572 TSEQFHQ
+572 TSEKFHQ
-579 KQLEEEKKWEAQM
+579 KQLEEEKIREAQM

-617 ADEYKTKFQKHM
+617 ANEYKTKFQRHM
-629 EEKRRL
+629 EEQQRL
-635 EKEKAKQQINS
+635 GKEKAKQQVNP
-646 EPVVAEVE
+646 E
-654 KPQPV
+654 PV

-666 KPVVTRAEPEPVSVV
+666 KPVVTRPEPEPVSVV
-681 EEPTL
+681 EGPTL
-686 KEPEVAEEVSSMGE
+686 KEAEVAEEVSSMGE
-700 VPYKAEQI
+700 IPFEAEQI
-708 QEFKPETFEEP
+708 QEFRPETFEKP
-719 EIVTEEPVRE
+719 EVVAEEPVQE
-729 EIIEPEESGEVHSEE
+729 EIIESEE

-749 SFIEDVQDVG
+749 SVAEDIQSDG
-759 AGVRPYERQTSH
+759 MGVRPYERQTSH

-786 RDSYSHPGDVD
+786 GDSYSHPGDVD

-817 RASRPSRRTN
+817 RASRPSRRTY

>member
-1 MANCMYFYKE
+1 MN
-11 VYSKMDLNT
+11 LNT

-30 LIGVVVVLLI
+30 LIGAVAVLLI
-40 LAIVIIAA
+40 LVIVIIVA

-54 HKTEY
+54 HRAEY
-59 EEYPEEDTANES
+59 EEYPEEDAVNES

-82 SEEES
+82 PEEES
-87 DKDID
+87 DEDAD
-92 KNGNEVFEDEEVPE
+92 EGDDELFEDEEAPE
-106 SEENSEE
+106 NKEDPEE
-113 ETVDEEPEIAERHEN
+113 EIVDEEPGIAERHEN

-202 EEFDEESA
+202 EEFDEELA
-210 YQEELKFRENIKAEI
+210 YQEELEFRENVKEEI
-225 QGVKAE
+225 QEIKNE

-263 QEESQYKLEAQSKES
+263 QKESQYKLEAQSKES
-278 IDHYANVLGAT
+278 IDRYANVIGST
-289 VNKSIDEEIGKIKK
+289 MNKSIDEGIDKIKK

-321 ETKDL
+321 ETKEL

-346 KLEASLAILTTSQ
+346 KLEASLAILTTAQ

-385 NITSTKHIED
+385 NVTSTKHIED

-434 SENGQNFEAKK
+434 SDNGQNFEVKK
-445 ESVKVPAVE
+445 EPVEVPAVKPE
-454 PEHKV
+454 LEHKN
-459 SEKPQEKKAE
+459 SEKPQETKAE
-469 EPKPIVEQEKKEDV
+469 EPKPVEQVKKEDARP
-483 KQEEPK
+483 EEHK
-489 KHSEAKQH
+489 KHPESKAESQL
-497 PQPQPKS
+497 QPKS
-504 QNQSKQQVNPQTK
+504 QNQPKQQTKPQAK
-517 KQVSKTEQKVTS
+517 KPVSKSEPKVAS

-534 KPVKNA
+534 KPVKNS

-548 DKPKANPEQKEAPKP
+548 SKPKANPEQKESPKP

-579 KQLEEEKKWEAQM
+579 KQLEEEKKREAQM

-629 EEKRRL
+629 EEKQRL
-635 EKEKAKQQINS
+635 EKEKAKQQANS

-654 KPQPV
+654 KPQPIA
-659 VADPVEP
+659 ADPVEP
-666 KPVVTRAEPEPVSVV
+666 KPVVTRPEPEPVSVV

-686 KEPEVAEEVSSMGE
+686 KEPEVVEDVSSIDE

-719 EIVTEEPVRE
+719 EVVTEEPVQD
-729 EIIEPEESGEVHSEE
+729 EIIESEE

-749 SFIEDVQDVG
+749 SVAEDIQSDG
-759 AGVRPYERQTSH
+759 MGVRPYERQTSH

-786 RDSYSHPGDVD
+786 GDSYSHPGDVD

-807 PARIANTRVQ
+807 PARVANVRAQ
-817 RASRPSRRTN
+817 RASRPSRRTY

>member
-1 MANCMYFYKE
+1 ME

-30 LIGVVVVLLI
+30 LIGAVAVLLI
-40 LAIVIIAA
+40 LVIVIIVA

-54 HKTEY
+54 HKAEY
-59 EEYPEEDTANES
+59 EEYPEEDAVNES
-71 ESDLDEEFDQQ
+71 ESDLDEELDQQ

-87 DKDID
+87 DEDAD
-92 KNGNEVFEDEEVPE
+92 ESGDEPFEDEEVLNN
-106 SEENSEE
+106 EEGSEE
-113 ETVDEEPEIAERHEN
+113 EPIDEEPEVAERHEN

-202 EEFDEESA
+202 EKFDEESA
-210 YQEELKFRENIKAEI
+210 YQEELEFRENIKAEI

-321 ETKDL
+321 ETKEL

-427 EQNKAKT
+427 EQNKVKT
-434 SENGQNFEAKK
+434 SDNGQNFDVKK
-445 ESVKVPAVE
+445 EPVEIPAVKPE
-454 PEHKV
+454 LEHKD
-459 SEKPQEKKAE
+459 SEKPQETKAE
-469 EPKPIVEQEKKEDV
+469 EPKPVEQVKKEDA
-483 KQEEPK
+483 KPEEHK
-489 KHSEAKQH
+489 KHPESKTQS
-497 PQPQPKS
+497 QPQPKS
-504 QNQSKQQVNPQTK
+504 QNQSKQQTKPQAK
-517 KQVSKTEQKVTS
+517 KPAVKTTS
-529 KQPAN
+529 KPVN
-534 KPVKNA
+534 KPVKNT

-548 DKPKANPEQKEAPKP
+548 DKPKANPEQKEPPKP

-572 TSEQFHQ
+572 TSEKFHQ
-579 KQLEEEKKWEAQM
+579 KQLEEEKIREAQM

-617 ADEYKTKFQKHM
+617 ANEYKTKFQRHM
-629 EEKRRL
+629 EEQQRL
-635 EKEKAKQQINS
+635 EKEKAKQQINP
-646 EPVVAEVE
+646 EPVAAEPV

-666 KPVVTRAEPEPVSVV
+666 KPVVTRPEPEPVSVV

-686 KEPEVAEEVSSMGE
+686 KEAEVAEEVSSMGE
-700 VPYKAEQI
+700 IPFEAEQI

-719 EIVTEEPVRE
+719 EVVAEEPVQE
-729 EIIEPEESGEVHSEE
+729 EIIESEE

-749 SFIEDVQDVG
+749 SVAEDIQSDG
-759 AGVRPYERQTSH
+759 MGVRPYERQTSH

-786 RDSYSHPGDVD
+786 GDSYSHPGDVG

-807 PARIANTRVQ
+807 PARVANTRVQ
-817 RASRPSRRTN
+817 RASRPSRRTY

>member
-1 MANCMYFYKE
+1 
-11 VYSKMDLNT
+11 MDLNT
-20 IIQSDMLYYI
+20 IMQSDMLYYI
-30 LIGVVVVLLI
+30 LIGVVAILLI
-40 LAIVIIAA
+40 LVIVIIVA

-54 HKTEY
+54 RRAEY

-71 ESDLDEEFDQQ
+71 ESDSDEEFDQQ
-82 SEEES
+82 SEDESGEGDDES
-87 DKDID
+87 D
-92 KNGNEVFEDEEVPE
+92 NEPFEDEENPE
-106 SEENSEE
+106 SEESSEE
-113 ETVDEEPEIAERHEN
+113 EITDEEPEVAERHEN

-210 YQEELKFRENIKAEI
+210 YQEELEFRENIKAEI

-289 VNKSIDEEIGKIKK
+289 VNKSIDEEIGEIKK

-321 ETKDL
+321 ETKEL

-346 KLEASLAILTTSQ
+346 KLEASLAILTTAQ

-385 NITSTKHIED
+385 NVTSTKHIED

-405 AGVDRLNTKL
+405 ASVDRLNTKL

-427 EQNKAKT
+427 EQSKAKT
-434 SENGQNFEAKK
+434 SDNGQNFEVKK
-445 ESVKVPAVE
+445 EPVEVPAVKSE
-454 PEHKV
+454 LEHKD
-459 SEKPQEKKAE
+459 SEKPQETKAE
-469 EPKPIVEQEKKEDV
+469 EPKPVEQVKKEDA
-483 KQEEPK
+483 KPEEHK
-489 KHSEAKQH
+489 KHPESKPQS
-497 PQPQPKS
+497 QPQLKS
-504 QNQSKQQVNPQTK
+504 QKQSKQQTKPQAK
-517 KQVSKTEQKVTS
+517 KPAVKTAQK
-529 KQPAN
+529 PAN
-534 KPVKNA
+534 KPVKNT
-540 NVKSKAPV
+540 NEKSKAPV
-548 DKPKANPEQKEAPKP
+548 DKPKANQEQKESPKP

-572 TSEQFHQ
+572 TSEQFRQ
-579 KQLEEEKKWEAQM
+579 KQLEEEKKREAQI

-602 VKTIEATAKPIKKSE
+602 VKTMEATAKPIKESE
-617 ADEYKTKFQKHM
+617 VNEYKTKFQRHM
-629 EEKRRL
+629 EEKQRL
-635 EKEKAKQQINS
+635 EKEKAKQQTNS

-654 KPQPV
+654 KPHTV

-666 KPVVTRAEPEPVSVV
+666 KPVVTRPEPEPVSVV

-686 KEPEVAEEVSSMGE
+686 KEAEEASSMGE
-700 VPYKAEQI
+700 IPFEAEQI
-708 QEFKPETFEEP
+708 QEFKPEAFEEP
-719 EIVTEEPVRE
+719 EVVTEEPIQD
-729 EIIEPEESGEVHSEE
+729 EIIESEESGEVYSEE

-749 SFIEDVQDVG
+749 SFTEDVQDTG
-759 AGVRPYERQTSH
+759 TGVRPYERQTSH

-786 RDSYSHPGDVD
+786 GDSYSHPGDVG

-807 PARIANTRVQ
+807 PARVANVRAQ
-817 RASRPSRRTN
+817 RASRPSRRTY

>member
-1 MANCMYFYKE
+1 
-11 VYSKMDLNT
+11 MDLNT
-20 IIQSDMLYYI
+20 IMQSDMLYYI
-30 LIGVVVVLLI
+30 LIGVVAILLI
-40 LAIVIIAA
+40 LVIVIIVA

-54 HKTEY
+54 RRAEY

-71 ESDLDEEFDQQ
+71 ESDSDEEFDQQ
-82 SEEES
+82 SEDESGEGDDES
-87 DKDID
+87 D
-92 KNGNEVFEDEEVPE
+92 NEPFEDEENPE
-106 SEENSEE
+106 SEESSEE
-113 ETVDEEPEIAERHEN
+113 EITDEEPEVAERHEN

-210 YQEELKFRENIKAEI
+210 YQEELEFRENIKAEI

-243 EAFFNKNQELMD
+243 DAFFNKNQELMD

-321 ETKDL
+321 ETKEL

-385 NITSTKHIED
+385 NVTSTKHIED

-405 AGVDRLNTKL
+405 ASVDRLNTKL

-427 EQNKAKT
+427 EQSKAKT
-434 SENGQNFEAKK
+434 SDNGQNFEVKK
-445 ESVKVPAVE
+445 EPVEVPAVKPE
-454 PEHKV
+454 LEHKD
-459 SEKPQEKKAE
+459 SEKPQETKKE
-469 EPKPIVEQEKKEDV
+469 EPKPVEQVKKEDA
-483 KQEEPK
+483 KPEEHK
-489 KHSEAKQH
+489 KHPESKPQS
-497 PQPQPKS
+497 QPQLKS
-504 QNQSKQQVNPQTK
+504 QKQSKQQTKPQAK
-517 KQVSKTEQKVTS
+517 KPAVKATPK
-529 KQPAN
+529 PAN
-534 KPVKNA
+534 KPVKNT
-540 NVKSKAPV
+540 NEKSKAPV
-548 DKPKANPEQKEAPKP
+548 DKPKANQEQKESPKP

-572 TSEQFHQ
+572 TSEQFRQ
-579 KQLEEEKKWEAQM
+579 KQLEEEKKREAQI

-602 VKTIEATAKPIKKSE
+602 VKTMEATAKPIKESE
-617 ADEYKTKFQKHM
+617 VNEYKTKFQRHM
-629 EEKRRL
+629 EEKQRL
-635 EKEKAKQQINS
+635 EKAKQKTNS

-654 KPQPV
+654 KSQPV

-666 KPVVTRAEPEPVSVV
+666 KPVVTRPEPEPVSVV

-686 KEPEVAEEVSSMGE
+686 KEAEVAEEVSSMGE
-700 VPYKAEQI
+700 IPFEAEQI
-708 QEFKPETFEEP
+708 QEFRPETFEEP
-719 EIVTEEPVRE
+719 EVVAEEPVQE
-729 EIIEPEESGEVHSEE
+729 EIIESEE

-749 SFIEDVQDVG
+749 SVAEDIQSDG
-759 AGVRPYERQTSH
+759 MGVRPYERQTSH

-786 RDSYSHPGDVD
+786 GDGYSHPGDVD

-807 PARIANTRVQ
+807 PARIANARVQ

>member
-1 MANCMYFYKE
+1 MN
-11 VYSKMDLNT
+11 LNT

-30 LIGVVVVLLI
+30 LIGVVAVLLI
-40 LAIVIIAA
+40 LAIVIIVA

-54 HKTEY
+54 HRAEY
-59 EEYPEEDTANES
+59 EEYPEEDAVNES
-71 ESDLDEEFDQQ
+71 ESDLDEELDQQ

-87 DKDID
+87 DEDAD
-92 KNGNEVFEDEEVPE
+92 ESDDELFEDEEVSENEE
-106 SEENSEE
+106 SSEE
-113 ETVDEEPEIAERHEN
+113 EPIDEESEVAERHEN

-210 YQEELKFRENIKAEI
+210 YQEELEFRENVKEEI
-225 QGVKAE
+225 QEIKNE
-231 VSVISESIQKMT
+231 VSIISESIQKMT

-278 IDHYANVLGAT
+278 IDRYANVIGST
-289 VNKSIDEEIGKIKK
+289 MNKSIDEGIDKIKK

-321 ETKDL
+321 ETKEL

-395 DQMAVLKALR
+395 DQMAVLKVLR

-434 SENGQNFEAKK
+434 SDNGQNFEVKK
-445 ESVKVPAVE
+445 EPVEVPAVKSE
-454 PEHKV
+454 LEHKD
-459 SEKPQEKKAE
+459 SEKPQETKAE
-469 EPKPIVEQEKKEDV
+469 KPKPVEQVKKEDA
-483 KQEEPK
+483 KPEEHK
-489 KHSEAKQH
+489 EH
-497 PQPQPKS
+497 PESKTQSQPQPKS
-504 QNQSKQQVNPQTK
+504 QNQSKQQTKPQAK
-517 KQVSKTEQKVTS
+517 KPAVKTTPK
-529 KQPAN
+529 PAN
-534 KPVKNA
+534 KPIKNT
-540 NVKSKAPV
+540 NEKSKVPV
-548 DKPKANPEQKEAPKP
+548 DKPKANPEQKESPKP

-572 TSEQFHQ
+572 TSEKFHQ
-579 KQLEEEKKWEAQM
+579 KQLEEEKIREAQM

-617 ADEYKTKFQKHM
+617 ANEYKTKFQRHM
-629 EEKRRL
+629 EEKQRIEER
-635 EKEKAKQQINS
+635 AKQQINP
-646 EPVVAEVE
+646 EPVVAEPV

-659 VADPVEP
+659 VANPVEP
-666 KPVVTRAEPEPVSVV
+666 KPVVTRPEPEPVSVV

-686 KEPEVAEEVSSMGE
+686 KEAEVVEEVSSMGE
-700 VPYKAEQI
+700 IPYKAEQI
-708 QEFKPETFEEP
+708 QEFRPETFEEP
-719 EIVTEEPVRE
+719 EVVAEEPVQE
-729 EIIEPEESGEVHSEE
+729 EIIESEE

-749 SFIEDVQDVG
+749 SCTEDVQDVG
-759 AGVRPYERQTSH
+759 VGVRPYERQTSH

-786 RDSYSHPGDVD
+786 GENYSHPGDVG

-807 PARIANTRVQ
+807 PARVANTRAQ
-817 RASRPSRRTN
+817 RASRPSRRAY

>member
-1 MANCMYFYKE
+1 M
-11 VYSKMDLNT
+11 
-20 IIQSDMLYYI
+20 QSDMLYYI
-30 LIGVVVVLLI
+30 LIGAVAVLLI
-40 LAIVIIAA
+40 LVIVIIVA

-54 HKTEY
+54 HRAEY
-59 EEYPEEDTANES
+59 EEYPEEDAVNES
-71 ESDLDEEFDQQ
+71 ESDLDEELDQQ

-87 DKDID
+87 SEGDDEND
-92 KNGNEVFEDEEVPE
+92 DEPFEDEEIPE
-106 SEENSEE
+106 SEESSEE
-113 ETVDEEPEIAERHEN
+113 EIVDEEPEIAERHEN

-202 EEFDEESA
+202 EKFDEESA
-210 YQEELKFRENIKAEI
+210 YQEELEFRENIKAEI

-278 IDHYANVLGAT
+278 IDHYANVIGST
-289 VNKSIDEEIGKIKK
+289 MNKSIDEGIDKIKK

-339 KVLASFG
+339 KTLASFG
-346 KLEASLAILTTSQ
+346 KLEASLAILTASQ

-364 HKDVEDIIPKLNEM
+364 HKDVEDIIPKLNET
-378 SEKMDAR
+378 SEKIDSR
-385 NITSTKHIED
+385 NTTSVKHIED

-405 AGVDRLNTKL
+405 ASVDRLNTKL
-415 SNLEVPVIHKEM
+415 SNLEVPVIHKEA
-427 EQNKAKT
+427 EQSKAKA
-434 SENGQNFEAKK
+434 SNNGQNFEVKK
-445 ESVKVPAVE
+445 EPVETPAVKPE
-454 PEHKV
+454 LEHKN

-469 EPKPIVEQEKKEDV
+469 NPKPVEQVKKEDA
-483 KQEEPK
+483 KPEEHK
-489 KHSEAKQH
+489 KHPESKTQS
-497 PQPQPKS
+497 QPQPKS
-504 QNQSKQQVNPQTK
+504 QNQSKQQTKPQAK
-517 KQVSKTEQKVTS
+517 KPAVKTTS
-529 KQPAN
+529 KPVN
-534 KPVKNA
+534 KPVKNT

-548 DKPKANPEQKEAPKP
+548 DKPKANPEQKEPPKP

-572 TSEQFHQ
+572 TSEKFHQ
-579 KQLEEEKKWEAQM
+579 KQLEEEKIREAQM

-602 VKTIEATAKPIKKSE
+602 VKTMEATAKPIKESE
-617 ADEYKTKFQKHM
+617 VNEYKTKFQRHM
-629 EEKRRL
+629 EEKQRL
-635 EKEKAKQQINS
+635 EKEKAKQLLITKLI
-646 EPVVAEVE
+646 A
-654 KPQPV
+654 
-659 VADPVEP
+659 
-666 KPVVTRAEPEPVSVV
+666 TRPEPEPVSVV

-686 KEPEVAEEVSSMGE
+686 KEAEVAEEVSSMDE
-700 VPYKAEQI
+700 IPFEAEQI

-719 EIVTEEPVRE
+719 EVVAEEPVQE
-729 EIIEPEESGEVHSEE
+729 EIIESEE

-749 SFIEDVQDVG
+749 SVAEDIQSDG
-759 AGVRPYERQTSH
+759 MGVRPYERQTSH

-786 RDSYSHPGDVD
+786 GDNYSHPGDVD

-807 PARIANTRVQ
+807 PARVASTRAQ
-817 RASRPSRRTN
+817 RASRPSRRTY

>member
-1 MANCMYFYKE
+1 ME

-30 LIGVVVVLLI
+30 LIGAVAVLLI
-40 LAIVIIAA
+40 LVIVIIVA

-54 HKTEY
+54 HRAEY
-59 EEYPEEDTANES
+59 EEYPEEDAVNES
-71 ESDLDEEFDQQ
+71 ELNSDEEFDQQ

-87 DKDID
+87 DEGADEGD
-92 KNGNEVFEDEEVPE
+92 DEPFEDEEIPE
-106 SEENSEE
+106 NEESSEE
-113 ETVDEEPEIAERHEN
+113 EIINEEPEVAERHEN

-210 YQEELKFRENIKAEI
+210 YQEELEFRENVKEEI
-225 QGVKAE
+225 QEIKNE

-243 EAFFNKNQELMD
+243 EAFFNKNQELMN

-278 IDHYANVLGAT
+278 IDRYANVIGST
-289 VNKSIDEEIGKIKK
+289 MDKSIDEGIEKIKK
-303 TNEEQHKALADTL
+303 TNEEQYKALADTL

-321 ETKDL
+321 ETKGL

-339 KVLASFG
+339 KTLASFG
-346 KLEASLAILTTSQ
+346 KLEATLAILTTSQ

-385 NITSTKHIED
+385 SATSVKHIED

-405 AGVDRLNTKL
+405 ASVDRLNTKL
-415 SNLEVPVIHKEM
+415 SNLEVPVVHKET

-434 SENGQNFEAKK
+434 SNNGQNFEVKK
-445 ESVKVPAVE
+445 EPVEVPAVKPE
-454 PEHKV
+454 LEHKD
-459 SEKPQEKKAE
+459 SEKHQETKAE
-469 EPKPIVEQEKKEDV
+469 ELKPVEQVKKEDA
-483 KQEEPK
+483 KPEEHK
-489 KHSEAKQH
+489 KHPESKAQS
-497 PQPQPKS
+497 QLQPKS
-504 QNQSKQQVNPQTK
+504 QNQPKQQTKPQAK
-517 KQVSKTEQKVTS
+517 KPVSKSEPKVAS

-534 KPVKNA
+534 KPVKNT

-548 DKPKANPEQKEAPKP
+548 DKPKANQEQKESPKP

-579 KQLEEEKKWEAQM
+579 KQLEEEKKREAQM

-617 ADEYKTKFQKHM
+617 VNEYKTKFQKHM
-629 EEKRRL
+629 EEKQRL
-635 EKEKAKQQINS
+635 EKEKAKQQANS

-666 KPVVTRAEPEPVSVV
+666 KPVVTEPESEPVSVV

-686 KEPEVAEEVSSMGE
+686 KEPEVVEDVSSMGE

-719 EIVTEEPVRE
+719 EIVTEEPIQE
-729 EIIEPEESGEVHSEE
+729 EIVEPEESGEVYSEE
-744 SVQNQ
+744 SVQDQ
-749 SFIEDVQDVG
+749 SVAEDIQSDG
-759 AGVRPYERQTSH
+759 MGVRPYERQTSH

-786 RDSYSHPGDVD
+786 GDSYSHPGDVG

-807 PARIANTRVQ
+807 PARVANTRAQ
-817 RASRPSRRTN
+817 RASRPSRRTY

>member
-1 MANCMYFYKE
+1 M
-11 VYSKMDLNT
+11 
-20 IIQSDMLYYI
+20 QSDMLYYI
-30 LIGVVVVLLI
+30 LIGAVAVLLI
-40 LAIVIIAA
+40 LVIVIIVA

-54 HKTEY
+54 HRAEY
-59 EEYPEEDTANES
+59 EEYPEEDAVNES
-71 ESDLDEEFDQQ
+71 ESDLDEELDQQ

-87 DKDID
+87 SEGDDEND
-92 KNGNEVFEDEEVPE
+92 DEPFEDEEIPE
-106 SEENSEE
+106 SEESSEE
-113 ETVDEEPEIAERHEN
+113 EIVDEEPEIAERHEN

-202 EEFDEESA
+202 EKFDEESA
-210 YQEELKFRENIKAEI
+210 YQEELEFRENIKAEI

-278 IDHYANVLGAT
+278 IDRYANVIGST
-289 VNKSIDEEIGKIKK
+289 MNKSIDEGIDKIKK

-339 KVLASFG
+339 KTLASFG
-346 KLEASLAILTTSQ
+346 KLEATLAILTTSQ
-359 DVLCQ
+359 DVLCR

-385 NITSTKHIED
+385 SATSVKHIED

-405 AGVDRLNTKL
+405 ASVDRLNTKL
-415 SNLEVPVIHKEM
+415 SNLEAPVIHKEM
-427 EQNKAKT
+427 KQNPAKT
-434 SENGQNFEAKK
+434 SENGQNFEVKK
-445 ESVKVPAVE
+445 EPVETPAVKS
-454 PEHKV
+454 EHKA

-469 EPKPIVEQEKKEDV
+469 EPKPIVEQEKKEEM
-483 KQEEPK
+483 KSEEPK
-489 KHSEAKQH
+489 KHSELKQH

-504 QNQSKQQVNPQTK
+504 QNQSKQQATFQAK
-517 KQVSKTEQKVTS
+517 KPASKPESKVAS
-529 KQPAN
+529 KQPTN
-534 KPVKNA
+534 KPVKNT

-548 DKPKANPEQKEAPKP
+548 DKPKANQEQKESSKP

-572 TSEQFHQ
+572 TSEQFRQ
-579 KQLEEEKKWEAQM
+579 KQLEEEKKREAQI

-602 VKTIEATAKPIKKSE
+602 VKTIEATAKPIKESE
-617 ADEYKTKFQKHM
+617 VNEYKTKFQRHM
-629 EEKRRL
+629 EEKQRL
-635 EKEKAKQQINS
+635 EKEKAKQQINL
-646 EPVVAEVE
+646 EPVVTEVE

-666 KPVVTRAEPEPVSVV
+666 KPVVTRPEPEPVSVV

-686 KEPEVAEEVSSMGE
+686 KEVEVAEEVSSMGE
-700 VPYKAEQI
+700 IPFEAEQI
-708 QEFKPETFEEP
+708 QEFRPETVEEP
-719 EIVTEEPVRE
+719 EIVTEEPVQE
-729 EIIEPEESGEVHSEE
+729 EIIEPEES
-744 SVQNQ
+744 
-749 SFIEDVQDVG
+749 VQDQSVAEDIQSDG
-759 AGVRPYERQTSH
+759 MGVRPYERQTSH

-786 RDSYSHPGDVD
+786 GDSYSHPGDVG

-807 PARIANTRVQ
+807 PARVANTRAQ
-817 RASRPSRRTN
+817 RASRPSRRTY